1 MPENQVSDEKDKM
14 KSKYSPNR
22 ILLGEREIPKRWY
35 NVAADLEEKPQ
46 PPLDP
51 QTHQPISPDK
61 LSAIFPQSLIAQEVT
76 QQKYVKIPDE
86 LLKVYAKWRP
96 TPLVRARGLEELLE
110 TPAHIYF
117 KNESVSPAGSH
128 KLNTALAQAYYNK
141 LEGVK
146 RLVTETGAGQW
157 GSALAMA
164 CNYFE
169 LGCKVF
175 MVKSSYEQKPYRRAM
190 MHMWGAEVSASPSE
204 ETNAGKAMLESH
216 PDSPGSLGMAISE
229 AVEVAVSDAET
240 KYSLGSVLNHVLLHQ
255 TIIGEEA
262 LKQMD
267 KADEFPDTIIGCVG
281 GGSNFGGFA
290 FPFIREKLED
300 APRAKKMRVIAVE
313 PSACPT
319 LTRGVFT
326 YDYGDTAGLTPLL
339 SMHSLGHDYVPPAIH
354 AGGLR
359 YHGVAPLISALVNAG
374 IIQAVAYTQNE
385 VFDAALKFARSEGI
399 VPAPESSHA
408 IRAAIDEALRAKS
421 EGKKE
426 VIVFNLSGHGYFDM
440 SAYDD
445 YLQGRLADSTVDEED
460 LQKYLNQ
467 LRHQSFP
474 A

>member
-1 MPENQVSDEKDKM
+1 MLS
-14 KSKYSPNR
+14 
-22 ILLGEREIPKRWY
+22 EREIPKRWY
-35 NVAADLEEKPQ
+35 NVGADLKEKPG

-51 QTHQPISPDK
+51 QTHEPISPDK
-61 LSAIFPQSLIAQEVT
+61 LGAIFPQNLIAQEVT
-76 QQKYVKIPDE
+76 TQRFVKIPDE
-86 LLKVYAKWRP
+86 LMAAYAKWRP

-164 CNYFE
+164 CRNFD

-175 MVKSSYEQKPYRRAM
+175 MVKTSFNQKPYRRALM
-190 MHMWGAEVSASPSE
+190 QMWGAEVSASPSE
-204 ETNAGKAMLESH
+204 ETKAGKEMLERH

-229 AVEVAVSDAET
+229 AVEVAASDGET

-267 KADEFPDTIIGCVG
+267 KVEEFPDTIIGCVG

-290 FPFIREKLED
+290 FPFVREILEQK
-300 APRAKKMRVIAVE
+300 PRAKKMRVIAVE

-319 LTRGVFT
+319 LTKGVYT
-326 YDYGDTAGLTPLL
+326 YDFGDTAGLTPLL
-339 SMHSLGHDYVPPAIH
+339 PMHSLGHDYVPPAIH

-359 YHGVAPLISALVNAG
+359 YHGVAPLISSLVNAG
-374 IIQAVAYTQNE
+374 IIQPVAYTQNE

-426 VIVFNLSGHGYFDM
+426 VIVFNLSGHGFLDM

-445 YLQGRLADSTVDEED
+445 YLQGQLADSTVDEEE
-460 LQKYLNQ
+460 LQRYLNQ
-467 LRHQSFP
+467 LRHQTTQH
-474 A
+474 

>member
-1 MPENQVSDEKDKM
+1 M
-14 KSKYSPNR
+14 KSKQSPNR
-22 ILLGEREIPKRWY
+22 ILLSEREIPKKWY
-35 NVAADLEEKPQ
+35 NIAADLEQKPA

-51 QTHQPISPDK
+51 QTRQPISPDR
-61 LSAIFPQSLIAQEVT
+61 LSAIFPQSLIEQEVT
-76 QQKYVKIPDE
+76 DKKFVRIPQE

-117 KNESVSPAGSH
+117 KNESLSPSGSH

-146 RLVTETGAGQW
+146 RLATETGAGQW
-157 GSALAMA
+157 GTALSMA

-175 MVKSSYEQKPYRRAM
+175 MVRSSYDQKPYRRAM
-190 MHMWGAEVSASPSE
+190 MQMWGAEISASPSE
-204 ETNAGKAMLESH
+204 ETNAGKNILETH
-216 PDSPGSLGMAISE
+216 PDSTGSLGIAISE
-229 AVEVAVSDAET
+229 AVEVAASDVET

-255 TIIGEEA
+255 TVIGEEA
-262 LKQMD
+262 LKQME
-267 KADEFPDTIIGCVG
+267 KAGEFPDTIIGCVG

-290 FPFIREKLED
+290 FPFIREKLEEK
-300 APRAKKMRVIAVE
+300 ARARNMRVIAVE

-339 SMHSLGHDYVPPAIH
+339 AMHSLGHDYIPPAIH
-354 AGGLR
+354 SGGLR
-359 YHGVAPLISALVNAG
+359 YHGVAPLISSLVNAG
-374 IIQAVAYTQNE
+374 LISPVAYTQNE
-385 VFDAALKFARSEGI
+385 VFDAAVKFARSEGI

-421 EGKKE
+421 EGKRE

-440 SAYDD
+440 GAYDD
-445 YLQGRLADSTVDEED
+445 YLQGHLADSSVDEEE
-460 LQKYLNQ
+460 LQRYLNQ
-467 LRHQSFP
+467 LRLQSP
-474 A
+474 PK

>member
-1 MPENQVSDEKDKM
+1 M
-14 KSKYSPNR
+14 KSKQVPNR
-22 ILLGEREIPKRWY
+22 IILSEREIPKRWY
-35 NVAADLEEKPQ
+35 NIAADLKGKLL

-51 QTHQPISPDK
+51 QTRQPISPEK
-61 LSAIFPQSLIAQEVT
+61 LGAIFPQKLIEQEVT
-76 QQKYVKIPDE
+76 AERFVKIPDE
-86 LLKVYAKWRP
+86 ILKVYLKWRP
-96 TPLVRARGLEELLE
+96 TPLVRARGLEQMLE

-128 KLNTALAQAYYNK
+128 KPNTAVAQAYYNK
-141 LEGVK
+141 VEGVK

-175 MVKSSYEQKPYRRAM
+175 MVKSSFDQKPYRRAM
-190 MHMWGAEVSASPSE
+190 MQLWGAEVSASPSE
-204 ETNAGKAMLESH
+204 ETKTGKALREQD

-229 AVEVAVSDAET
+229 AVEVAASDPET

-262 LKQMD
+262 LKQLE
-267 KADEFPDTIIGCVG
+267 KVDEYPDTLIGCVG
-281 GGSNFGGFA
+281 GGSNFGGFS
-290 FPFIREKLED
+290 FPFIREKLEEK
-300 APRAKKMRVIAVE
+300 PRAKGMRVIAVE
-313 PSACPT
+313 PTACPT

-326 YDYGDTAGLTPLL
+326 YDFGDTAGLTPLL
-339 SMHSLGHDYVPPAIH
+339 SMHTLGHGYVPPAIH

-359 YHGVAPLISALVNAG
+359 YHGMAPLMSVLVNMG
-374 IIQAVAYTQNE
+374 IVLPVAYSQNE
-385 VFDAALKFARSEGI
+385 VFDAALKFAKSEGI
-399 VPAPESSHA
+399 IPAPESSHA

-440 SAYDD
+440 SAYED
-445 YLQGRLADSTVDEED
+445 YLQGHLADSTVNEEE
-460 LQKYLNQ
+460 LQRMLTQ
-467 LRHQSFP
+467 LRHQPVSE
-474 A
+474 

>member
-1 MPENQVSDEKDKM
+1 M
-14 KSKYSPNR
+14 KSKQSPNR
-22 ILLGEREIPKRWY
+22 ILLGEREIPKKWY
-35 NVAADLEEKPQ
+35 NLNADLDEKLK

-51 QTHQPISPDK
+51 QTNEPISPDK
-61 LSAIFPQSLIAQEVT
+61 LSAIFPKSLIEQEMST
-76 QQKYVKIPDE
+76 KKFIKIPEE
-86 LLKVYAKWRP
+86 LLAAYAKWRP
-96 TPLVRARGLEELLE
+96 TPLVRARGLEALLE

-146 RLVTETGAGQW
+146 RLATETGAGQW

-164 CNYFE
+164 CRSFE

-175 MVKSSYEQKPYRRAM
+175 MVKSSYYQKPYRKTLM
-190 MHMWGAEVSASPSE
+190 QMWGAEVTASPSE
-204 ETNAGKAMLESH
+204 ETKAGKAMLELH

-229 AVEVAVSDAET
+229 AVEVAASDADT
-240 KYSLGSVLNHVLLHQ
+240 NYSLGSVLNHVLLHQ

-262 LKQMD
+262 LRQMD
-267 KADEFPDTIIGCVG
+267 KVEEYPNTIIGCVG
-281 GGSNFGGFA
+281 GGSNFGGFS
-290 FPFIREKLED
+290 FPFIREILED
-300 APRAKKMRVIAVE
+300 KPRARKLKVIAVE

-326 YDYGDTAGLTPLL
+326 YDFGDTAGLTPLL
-339 SMHSLGHDYVPPAIH
+339 PMHSLGHDYVPPAIH

-359 YHGVAPLISALVNAG
+359 YHGVAPLISALVNQG
-374 IIQAVAYTQNE
+374 IIHPVAYTQNE

-399 VPAPESSHA
+399 IPAPESSHA
-408 IRAAIDEALRAKS
+408 VRAAIDEALRAKS

-426 VIVFNLSGHGYFDM
+426 VIVFNLSGHGHFDM

-445 YLQGRLADSTVDEED
+445 YLQGHLADSTVDEEE
-460 LQKYLNQ
+460 LQRYLNQ
-467 LRHQSFP
+467 LRHQTL
-474 A
+474 

>member
-1 MPENQVSDEKDKM
+1 M
-14 KSKYSPNR
+14 KAKQSPNR

-35 NVAADLEEKPQ
+35 NVASDLEEKPR

-61 LSAIFPQSLIAQEVT
+61 LGAIFPQNLIEQEVSE
-76 QQKYVKIPDE
+76 QKFIKIPEE

-96 TPLVRARGLEELLE
+96 TPMVRARGLEELLE

-141 LEGVK
+141 MEGVK
-146 RLVTETGAGQW
+146 RLATETGAGQW

-175 MVKSSYEQKPYRRAM
+175 MVKSSYNQKPYRRAM
-190 MHMWGAEVSASPSE
+190 MQMWGAEVSASPSE
-204 ETNAGKAMLESH
+204 ETKAGKEMLEKH

-229 AVEVAVSDAET
+229 AVEVAASDADT

-262 LKQMD
+262 LRQMD
-267 KADEFPDTIIGCVG
+267 KAEEYPDTLIGCVG

-290 FPFIREKLED
+290 FPFIRELLED
-300 APRAKKMRVIAVE
+300 KPRAKKLRVIAVE

-339 SMHSLGHDYVPPAIH
+339 AMHSLGHEYVPPAIH

-374 IIQAVAYTQNE
+374 IIHPVAYSQNE
-385 VFDAALKFARSEGI
+385 VFDAAIKFARSEGI
-399 VPAPESSHA
+399 IPAPESAHA

-426 VIVFNLSGHGYFDM
+426 VIAFNLSGHGYFDM

-445 YLQGRLADSTVDEED
+445 YMQGQLADSTVDEEE
-460 LQKYLNQ
+460 LQRYLNQ
-467 LRHQSFP
+467 LRHQSFQE
-474 A
+474 

>member
-1 MPENQVSDEKDKM
+1 M
-14 KSKYSPNR
+14 KTKQSPNR
-22 ILLGEREIPKRWY
+22 ILLTEREIPKKWY
-35 NVAADLEEKPQ
+35 NLTADLEDKPR

-61 LSAIFPQSLIAQEVT
+61 LSVIFPQNLIEQEVAS
-76 QQKYVKIPDE
+76 QRYIKIPEE
-86 LLKVYAKWRP
+86 LLKAYAKWRP

-164 CNYFE
+164 CRTFE

-175 MVKSSYEQKPYRRAM
+175 MVKSSYNQKPYRRAM

-204 ETNAGKAMLESH
+204 ETNAGRALNEQH

-229 AVEVAVSDAET
+229 AVEVAASDSET

-262 LKQMD
+262 VKQMD
-267 KADEFPDTIIGCVG
+267 KIEEFPDTIIGCVG

-290 FPFIREKLED
+290 FPFVREILEQR
-300 APRAKKMRVIAVE
+300 PRAKKMRVIAVE

-319 LTRGVFT
+319 LTKGVFT
-326 YDYGDTAGLTPLL
+326 YDFGDTAGLTPLL
-339 SMHSLGHDYVPPAIH
+339 PMHSLGHDYVPPAIH

-359 YHGVAPLISALVNAG
+359 YHGVAPLISALVNLG
-374 IIQAVAYTQNE
+374 IIQPVAYTQNE

-421 EGKKE
+421 DGKKE

-445 YLQGRLADSTVDEED
+445 YLEGRLADSTVDEDD

-467 LRHQSFP
+467 LRHQSFES
-474 A
+474 

>member
-1 MPENQVSDEKDKM
+1 MAER
-14 KSKYSPNR
+14 R
-22 ILLGEREIPKRWY
+22 IVLEQREIPKKWY
-35 NVAADLEEKPQ
+35 NLNADLDERLK

-51 QTHQPISPDK
+51 QTHEPISPDK
-61 LSAIFPQSLIAQEVT
+61 LGAIFPGSLIEQEVST
-76 QQKYVKIPDE
+76 KKFIKIPE
-86 LLKVYAKWRP
+86 EILAAYAKWRP

-141 LEGVK
+141 AEGVK
-146 RLVTETGAGQW
+146 RLATETGAGQW

-164 CNYFE
+164 CKTFE

-175 MVKSSYEQKPYRRAM
+175 MVKSSYNQKPYRKAM
-190 MHMWGAEVSASPSE
+190 MQMWGAEVSASPSE
-204 ETNAGKAMLESH
+204 ETKAGKEMLERD

-229 AVEVAVSDAET
+229 AVEVAASDT
-240 KYSLGSVLNHVLLHQ
+240 DTNYSLGSVLNHVLLHQ
-255 TIIGEEA
+255 TIIGEET

-267 KADEFPDTIIGCVG
+267 KVEEYPNTIIGCAG
-281 GGSNFGGFA
+281 GGSNFGGFS
-290 FPFIREKLED
+290 FPFVREILEEK
-300 APRAKKMRVIAVE
+300 PRAKKLKVIAVE

-319 LTRGVFT
+319 LTKGVYG
-326 YDYGDTAGLTPLL
+326 YDYGDTAGLTPMLP
-339 SMHSLGHDYVPPAIH
+339 MYSLGHDYVPPAIH

-359 YHGVAPLISALVNAG
+359 YHGMAPLISALVHKG
-374 IIQAVAYTQNE
+374 IIQPVAYTQNE

-399 VPAPESSHA
+399 IPAPESSHA

-426 VIVFNLSGHGYFDM
+426 VIVFNLSGHGHFDM

-445 YLQGRLADSTVDEED
+445 YLQGHLADSTVNEED
-460 LQKYLNQ
+460 LQRYLNQ
-467 LRHQSFP
+467 LRQQSF
-474 A
+474 

>member
-1 MPENQVSDEKDKM
+1 M
-14 KSKYSPNR
+14 KSKQLLNR
-22 ILLGEREIPKRWY
+22 ILLSEREIPKKWY
-35 NVAADLEEKPQ
+35 NIVADLEEKPR

-51 QTHQPISPDK
+51 ETHQPISPDK
-61 LSAIFPQSLIAQEVT
+61 LSAIFPQSLIEQEVSS
-76 QQKYVKIPDE
+76 KKFIKIPEE
-86 LLKVYAKWRP
+86 LMKAYAKWRP

-141 LEGVK
+141 MEGVK

-164 CNYFE
+164 CNHFE
-169 LGCKVF
+169 LGCKVY
-175 MVKSSYEQKPYRRAM
+175 MVRSSYDQKPYRRAM
-190 MHMWGAEVSASPSE
+190 MQMWGAEVSASPSE
-204 ETNAGKAMLESH
+204 ETRAGREILDQH
-216 PDSPGSLGMAISE
+216 PDSPGSLGIAISE
-229 AVEVAVSDAET
+229 AVEVAASDAET

-267 KADEFPDTIIGCVG
+267 KVEEYPDTIIGCVG
-281 GGSNFGGFA
+281 GGSNFSGFA

-300 APRAKKMRVIAVE
+300 KTRAKKLRAIAVE

-319 LTRGVFT
+319 LTRGVFA
-326 YDYGDTAGLTPLL
+326 YDFGDTAGLTPLL
-339 SMHSLGHDYVPPAIH
+339 PMYSLGHDYIPPAIH

-359 YHGVAPLISALVNAG
+359 YHGMAPLVSLLVGAG
-374 IIQAVAYTQNE
+374 IIQPVAYTQNE

-399 VPAPESSHA
+399 IPAPESSHA
-408 IRAAIDEALRAKS
+408 IRATIDEALRAKS

-426 VIVFNLSGHGYFDM
+426 VIVFNLSGHGHFDM

-445 YLQGRLADSTVDEED
+445 YLQGRLADSTIDEED